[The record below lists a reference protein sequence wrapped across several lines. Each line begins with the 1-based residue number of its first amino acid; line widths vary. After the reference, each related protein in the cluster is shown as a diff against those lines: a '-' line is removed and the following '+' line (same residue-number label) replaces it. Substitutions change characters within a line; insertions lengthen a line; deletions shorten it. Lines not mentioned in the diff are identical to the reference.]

1 MRTFIPLLLAGF
13 LFISAS
19 FPRDIYIDERTST
32 EIVFAVKENM
42 FPRHWYSKKINAEV
56 EPLVREE
63 RQRVINI
70 LARAFLKYPEE
81 LLKVN
86 LDRVYILK
94 KMNFY
99 GVPYGGTNSKNTI
112 YLADDETNSGFT
124 DSYIEGV
131 FHHELS
137 SILLRSHPGI
147 FNMSA
152 WQAINSPSFV
162 YGNGGVEAILNGE
175 SSMRFDPELFERGF
189 LTRYSQA
196 SPEEDINVF
205 AQNLF
210 TGGISFWNI
219 VDENIRI
226 RKKANMLIRFYQSI
240 DPTLTEEYFRDID
253 MRFAQN

>member
-19 FPRDIYIDERTST
+19 LPRDSYIDERTST
-32 EIVFAVKENM
+32 EIIFSLQENM
-42 FPRHWYSKKINAEV
+42 FPQHWYSKKINAEV

-63 RQRVINI
+63 RQRVVNI
-70 LARAFLKYPEE
+70 LARAFLKYPEK
-81 LLKVN
+81 LLREN
-86 LDRVYILK
+86 LDRVYAFK
-94 KMNFY
+94 SMKFF
-99 GVPYGGTNSKNTI
+99 GVPYGGTNTKNTI
-112 YLADDETNSGFT
+112 YLADDENNPGFT
-124 DSYIEGV
+124 DAYIESV

-137 SILLRSHPGI
+137 SVLLRSYPGV

-152 WQAINSPSFV
+152 WQTINSPGFM

-175 SSMRFDPELFERGF
+175 ASMRFDPELFERGF

-210 TGGISFWNI
+210 TGGSSFWDI
-219 VDENIRI
+219 VDENMRI
-226 RKKANMLIRFYQSI
+226 RKKASMLIGFYQAI
-240 DPTLTEEYFRDID
+240 DPSLTEEYFRDLNL
-253 MRFAQN
+253 RFAER